1 MCFFPTPTPANS
13 IAHKKGVTEYGCG
26 VCPECLR
33 KKANYWAL
41 KCSAQAKTMNGM
53 MITLTYDQYVHD
65 GHGNIIGERLPEDM
79 SVHKRDA
86 QLFVKRLRKYIDTH
100 GHGEKIK
107 YLLSAEYGKRTHRPH
122 YHAIIFGY
130 QFPDIVPYKK
140 SKRGN
145 MIYRSHTLEKI
156 WKNGIC
162 TVDSININGS
172 VARYCTKYAMK
183 DAGADDTFMLFSR
196 GIGDEELLRDF
207 NGKSYF
213 VDGKECPIP
222 RLIWFKWLERQFD
235 HDTLNA
241 THTYVRDDVENFKA
255 RQRLYGFRDFHPLYQ
270 AYLAY
275 WKAKAE
281 TFEQPPVLQRILSL
295 DNSKYFAYKQA
306 CLKVLSIRSRDGF
319 ENYPVP
325 RSTRITSFLRDVFN
339 RYGYMHIVDDDTGEI
354 CLTFPRSH
362 FFLKRKPKLTF
373 AEYCTRFN
381 NPFGVEYSDVYSQV
395 RFLI

>member
-1 MCFFPTPTPANS
+1 MCFFPIPTRSNS
-13 IAHKKGVTEYGCG
+13 IAQKKGVTEYGCG

-41 KCSAQAKTMNGM
+41 KCFAQAKTMNGM
-53 MITLTYDQYVHD
+53 MVTLTYDQFVRD

-86 QLFVKRLRKYIDTH
+86 QLFIKRLRKYIDTR

-130 QFPDIVPYKK
+130 QFADIVPYKK

-145 MIYRSHTLEKI
+145 MIFRSHTLEKI

-183 DAGADDTFMLFSR
+183 DAGAEDTFMLFSR

-207 NGKSYF
+207 NGKSYY
-213 VDGKECPIP
+213 VDGKEHAIP
-222 RLIWFKWLERQFD
+222 RLIWLKWCEQRFSPQLRG
-235 HDTLNA
+235 A
-241 THTYVRDDVENFKA
+241 THKYVRDDVENAKA
-255 RQRLYGFRDFHPLYQ
+255 RERLYKIRDNSRTYK

-281 TFEQPPVLQRILSL
+281 TFDQPPVLQRILAL

-306 CLKVLSIRSRDGF
+306 ALAALSERNRIF
-319 ENYPVP
+319 NYPAP
-325 RSTRITSFLRDVFN
+325 RSSRVKAYFRELFSRF
-339 RYGYMHIVDDDTGEI
+339 GYQQAIDYETGEI
-354 CLTFPRSH
+354 NGSFSRRS
-362 FFLKRKPKLTF
+362 FGLKKRAKLCF
-373 AEYCTRFN
+373 VEFCTKDN
-381 NPFGVEYSDVYSQV
+381 NPFGVVYARKFEQC
-395 RFLI
+395 RLLI